1 MARFNPTTL
10 LSEGQAIG
18 ALADML
24 DQGISSRAYQSVTT
38 GTTGTAT
45 AAQLINGVYSFS
57 AGTTYTLTTPTAA
70 AIVAALINVEVSSAF
85 ILTVYN
91 ANSGAFTLTG
101 GTGVTVAGLG
111 TAATG
116 TARSWVFVVTN
127 ATAGAEAVVAV
138 PMA

>member
-1 MARFNPTTL
+1 MARINPTTL
-10 LSEGQAIG
+10 LAEGQVLG
-18 ALADML
+18 MMLDML
-24 DQGISSRAYQSVTT
+24 DQGTGSAAYQSVTT

-57 AGTTYTLTTPTAA
+57 AGTTYGLTTPTAA
-70 AIVAALINVEVSSAF
+70 ALVAALINVEVGTSF

-91 ANSGAFTLTG
+91 ANSGTFTLTAG
-101 GTGVTVAGLG
+101 SGVTVAGLN

-116 TARSWVFVVTN
+116 TARSWRFVVTN
-127 ATAGAEAVVAV
+127 ATSGAEAVVAV